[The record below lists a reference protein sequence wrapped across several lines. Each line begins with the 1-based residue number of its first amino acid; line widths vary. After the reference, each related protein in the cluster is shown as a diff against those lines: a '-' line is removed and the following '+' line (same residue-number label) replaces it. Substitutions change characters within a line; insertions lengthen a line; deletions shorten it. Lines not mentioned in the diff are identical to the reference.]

1 MLDMTCITCYYYEDE
16 LIKSF
21 KEKET
26 ELIFSGYKSHKLNQA
41 IQPITYRKL
50 RILHNSIDLRDLAA
64 PPSNHL
70 EKLKGELDNRYSIRI
85 NDQYRICFIWEN
97 GDAFEVE
104 IVDYH

>member
-1 MLDMTCITCYYYEDE
+1 M
-16 LIKSF
+16 IKSF

-26 ELIFSGYKSHKLNQA
+26 EIIFSGYRSNKLDHS
-41 IQPITYRKL
+41 IQKIAYRKL
-50 RILHNSIDLRDLAA
+50 RMLHNSIDLRDLSA
-64 PPSNHL
+64 PPANHL
-70 EKLKGELDNRYSIRI
+70 EKLKGQLDNRYSIRI